1 RRRSGPITRPRA
13 ASLRLTWPGSETGR
27 HVAAKTWPTDADV
40 SPILKGS
47 VGPLLRDDAATLQA
61 ISTAFLSA
69 LAPQSA
75 AADRLWDY
83 QHQRA
88 RAGDSALPDPRH
100 ILAAADA
107 DGAAF
112 DPDGARVDLEEMS
125 RVAIAVVDVVE
136 PSRPVAG
143 PVRH

>member
-1 RRRSGPITRPRA
+1 MMPGAVGDLAIARRHARKRSY
-13 ASLRLTWPGSETGR
+13 GSHSGR
-27 HVAAKTWPTDADV
+27 MV
-40 SPILKGS
+40 
-47 VGPLLRDDAATLQA
+47 R
-61 ISTAFLSA
+61 
-69 LAPQSA
+69 
-75 AADRLWDY
+75 R
-83 QHQRA
+83 
-88 RAGDSALPDPRH
+88 DSALLDPRH

-143 PVRH
+143 PSGTRL

>member
-1 RRRSGPITRPRA
+1 MRA
-13 ASLRLTWPGSETGR
+13 NG
-27 HVAAKTWPTDADV
+27 
-40 SPILKGS
+40 
-47 VGPLLRDDAATLQA
+47 
-61 ISTAFLSA
+61 SA
-69 LAPQSA
+69 L
-75 AADRLWDY
+75 L
-83 QHQRA
+83 
-88 RAGDSALPDPRH
+88 DPRH

-143 PVRH
+143 PVRQ